1 VTGTQ
6 QVAHYFTCDVEEW
19 FQVVALAPY
28 APMSAW
34 ERLES
39 RVEASVDALLERM
52 AHHGA
57 KGTFFTVGWVAERH
71 PEMVRRIAS
80 AGHALASHTYDH
92 VRITH
97 QTPEAFRDSVRR
109 TKGMLED
116 LGGSAVI
123 GFRAPSFSIVRGT
136 EWALDV
142 LLEEGY
148 RYDSSLFPV
157 SRAGYG
163 YVGGERDPYSITR
176 AAGRLF
182 EFPPATVQ
190 LLGKTLPAAGGAYFR
205 ILPPFLV
212 HAALRAAAA
221 RGSRDSISVGVGSGR
236 LIAPLLTRSGTGGRA
251 VMSHRRLLGKFRSPR
266 YGGCARVAQVADGD
280 VQCRPRAPL
289 RASIIRIGTRRWRAP
304 PTDRPA
310 ARRLRWRYA
319 TARRWK
325 Y

>member
-1 VTGTQ
+1 MTGTQ

-39 RVEASVDALLERM
+39 RVESSVDALLERM

-71 PEMVRRIAS
+71 PGMVRRIAA

-97 QTPEAFRDSVRR
+97 QTPEVFRDSVRR

-176 AAGRLF
+176 AAGRLL
-182 EFPPATVQ
+182 EFPPATLQ

-212 HAALRAAAA
+212 HAALRAAAS
-221 RGSRDSISVGVGSGR
+221 RGQPGTFYIHPWEWDPGQPR
-236 LIAPLLTRSGTGGRA
+236 LDVPLLTRIRHYAGQAG
-251 VMSHRRLLGKFRSPR
+251 VMRRIERLLETFRFTSIEA
-266 YGGCARVAQVADGD
+266 G
-280 VQCRPRAPL
+280 APEL
-289 RASIIRIGTRRWRAP
+289 AVVSA
-304 PTDRPA
+304 
-310 ARRLRWRYA
+310 
-319 TARRWK
+319 
-325 Y
+325 